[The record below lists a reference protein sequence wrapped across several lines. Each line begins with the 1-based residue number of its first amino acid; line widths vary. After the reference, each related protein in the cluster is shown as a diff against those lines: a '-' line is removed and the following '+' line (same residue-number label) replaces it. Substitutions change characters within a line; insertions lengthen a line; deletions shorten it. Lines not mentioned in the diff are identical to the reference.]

1 MPSYISPSS
10 SSCTL
15 TSAALRRAET
25 LNPTNFK
32 RACSGG
38 ALSSVRCC
46 AATRTCRGSSCTPS
60 SAARAETTSTAITLG
75 LRSGPPRTW
84 TRRIAPASSVS
95 TRTAFTPRNL
105 RSTASAASV
114 GDPPC
119 SGTSGTTSPQTTG
132 IRDRGNQG
140 TNAASFPRSLVPSF
154 PRSRFSWFRLD
165 HPVPPVV
172 PPVHDVDLHRAGI
185 AEDEEGMAQQFHLQ
199 HGILL
204 RHRLHRKALGPHDP
218 PSRRTRAQRGL
229 GGAVESG
236 LAAGLLD
243 ASLENHL
250 AAVLLDLL
258 LQFRHHQ
265 VDGGV
270 HVGRR
275 VLSTQHDAVPPH
287 RDLNHLR
294 LAQPAAALHAH

>member
-1 MPSYISPSS
+1 
-10 SSCTL
+10 
-15 TSAALRRAET
+15 
-25 LNPTNFK
+25 
-32 RACSGG
+32 
-38 ALSSVRCC
+38 
-46 AATRTCRGSSCTPS
+46 
-60 SAARAETTSTAITLG
+60 
-75 LRSGPPRTW
+75 
-84 TRRIAPASSVS
+84 
-95 TRTAFTPRNL
+95 
-105 RSTASAASV
+105 
-114 GDPPC
+114 
-119 SGTSGTTSPQTTG
+119 
-132 IRDRGNQG
+132 
-140 TNAASFPRSLVPSF
+140 
-154 PRSRFSWFRLD
+154 
-165 HPVPPVV
+165 
-172 PPVHDVDLHRAGI
+172 
-185 AEDEEGMAQQFHLQ
+185 MAQQFHLQ

-236 LAAGLLD
+236 LAAGLFD
-243 ASLENHL
+243 APLENHL

-294 LAQPAAALHAH
+294 LAQPAAALHAQHHLGILYLVEVPRDLADLCLGVTAQGWSDIHVLALYDDVKRSELPGSRHEHTSPLEVRQLIEVLPACLVPWSQGDQAWGMKSDSARRMA